1 MLFLVALT
9 LLAASV
15 AGYVVVR
22 NRIQNGTVQG
32 ILLTIILAVTSALHD
47 LSVDKLLAAANM
59 KYLTDKNRSYIINKM
74 AFEFVNLN
82 LPILYALV
90 YTNNSDQNI
99 SNGFVF
105 DQTYHLIFG
114 IVFSSCI
121 SLLQGKLIMFIKY

>member
-1 MLFLVALT
+1 MALI

-15 AGYVVVR
+15 VGYVLVR
-22 NRIQNGTVQG
+22 NRIQNGTIQG
-32 ILLTIILAVTSALHD
+32 IILTVILAVTSALHGF
-47 LSVDKLLAAANM
+47 SVDKLLAIANM

-82 LPILYALV
+82 LPVLYALV

-114 IVFSSCI
+114 IVFSTCI
-121 SLLQGKLIMFIKY
+121 SLLGEKLIMFLKY